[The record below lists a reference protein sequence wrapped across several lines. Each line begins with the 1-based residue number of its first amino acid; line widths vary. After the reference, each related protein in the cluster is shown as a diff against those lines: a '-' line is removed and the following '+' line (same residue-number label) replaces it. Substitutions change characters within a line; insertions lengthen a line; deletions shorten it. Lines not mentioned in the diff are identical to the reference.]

1 MVIYTVCY
9 WDNNDKLDTWEQN
22 VMSIH
27 DCTRKQLWDTYS
39 NLCTMQKGVHR
50 SVLPGSKGTAG

>member
-1 MVIYTVCY
+1 MLIYTVCY

-39 NLCTMQKGVHR
+39 NVCTMQKGVHS
-50 SVLPGSKGTAG
+50 SVLN

>member
-1 MVIYTVCY
+1 MLIYTVCY

-27 DCTRKQLWDTYS
+27 DCTRKQLWDT
-39 NLCTMQKGVHR
+39 
-50 SVLPGSKGTAG
+50 